1 MRPTDWSRT
10 ARRLP
15 TRAPNPAQTN
25 QTGTITPA
33 HLTTQ
38 PPYEDL
44 KGPRVQ
50 NCPSRASSAHRP
62 HCLKTSPHAGLFR
75 NGETRLELGTPRFS
89 GTRKGRRLRRKSL
102 QIGGSVRDR
111 RNAHPRGYRRLQAGL
126 GPRRAVEVL
135 YARQHRLVEPRRMTR
150 VRKAPAVRAPGRH
163 KLPHC
168 PAKQA
173 PSVRRRALPSS
184 SISSARPGAAATLA
198 SRRKQAAGCDGRFG
212 NPDAAQIDRLVSRLQ

>member
-1 MRPTDWSRT
+1 MTVASLLLAPRAERRAPSQPPNPQPPSGLGPEKDLACKTAPQWAPRPTART
-10 ARRLP
+10 ASK
-15 TRAPNPAQTN
+15 PAR
-25 QTGTITPA
+25 
-33 HLTTQ
+33 TQ
-38 PPYEDL
+38 DSLEMAR
-44 KGPRVQ
+44 PR
-50 NCPSRASSAHRP
+50 
-62 HCLKTSPHAGLFR
+62 F
-75 NGETRLELGTPRFS
+75 ELGTPRFS
-89 GTRKGRRLRRKSL
+89 GIRKGRRLRRKSL

-163 KLPHC
+163 KRPHC
-168 PAKQA
+168 PARRT